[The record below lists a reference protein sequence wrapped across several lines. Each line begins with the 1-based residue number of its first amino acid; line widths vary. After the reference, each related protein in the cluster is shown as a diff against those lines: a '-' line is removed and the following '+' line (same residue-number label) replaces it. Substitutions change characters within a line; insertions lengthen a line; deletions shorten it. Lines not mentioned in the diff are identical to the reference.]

1 MVLHIL
7 DYQMSKTW
15 DSTSLRD
22 SHDLVESRIKH
33 NDKHQVSEAA
43 SSTLAQ
49 SWLWGSQVAL
59 KKC

>member
-1 MVLHIL
+1 ML

-22 SHDLVESRIKH
+22 SHDLVESRIRH